1 MIVNGCQSN
10 SNLAKLEK
18 TGIVHD
24 LNKARRICV
33 QLDIRDFSLLTKSCG
48 SLPDYLIQNLSLIM
62 INQELEYRALKILE
76 QQPDLTQ
83 RQLSEALGVSLG
95 KTNYLLKSLI
105 DVGWVKLDNFQKSD
119 NKWGYA
125 YLLTPT
131 GMTEKAAIT
140 LRFLNRKKQEYND
153 LQLEIARLQ
162 QEVQQQQH

>member
-1 MIVNGCQSN
+1 
-10 SNLAKLEK
+10 
-18 TGIVHD
+18 
-24 LNKARRICV
+24 
-33 QLDIRDFSLLTKSCG
+33 
-48 SLPDYLIQNLSLIM
+48 M

-105 DVGWVKLDNFQKSD
+105 DVGWIKLDNFQKSD

-140 LRFLNRKKQEYND
+140 LRFLKRKKQEYDD
-153 LQLEIARLQ
+153 LQLEIAQLQKEVKLQ
-162 QEVQQQQH
+162 QEIQQQQQ